1 VKIPLYQLLEN
12 KPLGNRKRPTGQQMS
27 ACFGK
32 TVSRYYAASGL
43 SKQEFADKIDVG
55 FSQLY
60 VVMKGESNPSLLVAE
75 EIAKRLGITLWQLLG
90 VESMGSHSYALPKP
104 GRRRRK

>member
-1 VKIPLYQLLEN
+1 
-12 KPLGNRKRPTGQQMS
+12 MS

-32 TVSRYYAASGL
+32 TVSRLYAVSGR
-43 SKQEFADKIDVG
+43 SKQEFAQIDVG

-75 EIAKRLGITLWQLLG
+75 EIAKRLGITVWQLLG
-90 VESMGSHSYALPKP
+90 VERMDNHSYALPK
-104 GRRRRK
+104 RSRKRRK